1 MILRS
6 ISGVRGTAPKF
17 NSEAIQQYTKDGLF
31 INLQGLYK
39 IILLISIIINPVFG
53 SHISIDQSK
62 NDEHNTK
69 LSKVKNVELIEKSTD
84 EDKTI
89 DANKELKLAPISSI
103 SLKIYTGSEEQ
114 NKALLK
120 TGGFEGI
127 SIVDALKA
135 IGVNSDFESRKKLYQ
150 DTFTKLPETSNDS
163 ENKLVKKEGKD
174 LQQICYIYIDS
185 NLKGLPVFINENY
198 VGTTPIDK
206 PIKLEY
212 GQYKIWCVPPVLE
225 KLPNGKTLYFN
236 GNMVSFITVDTEV
249 QSHFIDI
256 SQKIK

>member
-1 MILRS
+1 MH
-6 ISGVRGTAPKF
+6 
-17 NSEAIQQYTKDGLF
+17 
-31 INLQGLYK
+31 NLNNIYK
-39 IILLISIIINPVFG
+39 IILFISIIINPVFG
-53 SHISIDQSK
+53 SQISVDQSK
-62 NDEHNTK
+62 NNEQNIE

-89 DANKELKLAPISSI
+89 NADKELKLALNSSI
-103 SLKIYTGSEEQ
+103 FLKIYTGSKEQ

-120 TGGFEGI
+120 AGGFEGI

-135 IGVNSDFESRKKLYQ
+135 IGVKSNFESRKKLYQ

-163 ENKLVKKEGKD
+163 ENTLVEKEGKN
-174 LQQICYIYIDS
+174 LQQISYFYIDS

-212 GQYKIWCVPPVLE
+212 GHYKIWCVPPVSE
-225 KLPNGKTLYFN
+225 KFPNGKILYFN
-236 GNMVSFITVDTEV
+236 GNIISFITVDTEI
-249 QSHFIDI
+249 QSHFFDI
-256 SQKIK
+256 SQEIK